1 MTSVLNTMKYS
12 LNDIENIKSLE
23 NNYKLGD
30 DIIQIINS
38 ISEKVGAPSY
48 NKTPNFHKKKEER
61 KKRKKNTDIND
72 DDWEAIRNFQATE
85 IKKKEGI
92 ERLIDSIRCELN
104 KLSDENYSVI
114 KSKILDLM
122 SELMTADYKQEEK
135 NKVVEIIFDIA
146 SNNKFYSKMYAEL
159 YKDLSYFYSCL
170 TNVLDIQVNSYK
182 DLFKDIETC
191 NADEDYEKYCRNNK
205 LNESRKAM
213 TTFIVNLFK
222 IDIIQ
227 PEVVYDM
234 IEFLKEITR
243 NSLNNETKK
252 AAICEIA
259 ENLFI
264 LITETKN
271 KIKELSNDNYE
282 EIYEFVKDMKL
293 LKAKDKLGL
302 SNKAVFKYMD
312 IYDNLNKS

>member
-12 LNDIENIKSLE
+12 LNDIENIKSLG

-48 NKTPNFHKKKEER
+48 NKTPNFHKKKEDK

-72 DDWEAIRNFQATE
+72 EDWEAIRNFQVTE
-85 IKKKEGI
+85 KKKKEGI
-92 ERLIDSIRCELN
+92 ERLTDLIRCELN
-104 KLSDENYSVI
+104 KLSDENYDVI
-114 KSKILDLM
+114 KTKILDLM
-122 SELMTADYKQEEK
+122 SELMTTDYKQEEK

-146 SNNKFYSKMYAEL
+146 SNNKFYSKMYADL

-170 TNVLDIQVNSYK
+170 TNVLDIQVNNYK
-182 DLFKDIETC
+182 ELFTNIENC
-191 NADEDYEKYCRNNK
+191 NADEDYEKYCRNNR
-205 LNESRKAM
+205 LNESRRAM

-222 IDIIQ
+222 IDII
-227 PEVVYDM
+227 PSEVIYDM

-243 NSLNNETKK
+243 DTLNDETKK
-252 AAICEIA
+252 TSICEIA

-271 KIKELSNDNYE
+271 KIKEWDNDNYE
-282 EIYEFVKDMKL
+282 ELCEFVKNMKS

-302 SNKAVFKYMD
+302 SNKAIFKYMD

>member
-1 MTSVLNTMKYS
+1 MKYN
-12 LNDIENIKSLE
+12 LNDIENIKLLN
-23 NNYKLGD
+23 NNYVISD

-72 DDWEAIRNFQATE
+72 EDWEAIRNFQATE

-92 ERLIDSIRCELN
+92 DKLTDSIRCELN
-104 KLSDENYSVI
+104 KLSEATYSLH
-114 KSKILDLM
+114 KDKILELM
-122 SELMTADYKQEEK
+122 SELMTAEFNQEEK

-146 SNNKFYSKMYAEL
+146 SNNKFYSKLYADL

-170 TNVLDIQVNSYK
+170 TNLLDNQVNNYK
-182 DLFKDIETC
+182 DLFKNIKSYDSNT
-191 NADEDYEKYCRNNK
+191 DYENYCINNK
-205 LNESRKAM
+205 LNESRRAM

-227 PEVVYDM
+227 PEVIYDM

-243 NSLNNETKK
+243 NTINDETKK
-252 AAICEIA
+252 ASICEIA

-264 LITETKN
+264 LITETKY
-271 KIKELSNDNYE
+271 KIKESNNDNYE
-282 EIYEFVKDMKL
+282 EICEFVKDMKS

-302 SNKAVFKYMD
+302 SNKAIFKYMD